1 MTGELK
7 TRMLWSDLPDEV
19 VREVERVL
27 DAPVVEAV
35 SQAEGFSP

>member
-27 DAPVVEAV
+27 DAPVV
-35 SQAEGFSP
+35 